1 MGKMPSTVGMRDDK
15 WTDSFTEEIKT
26 RLRQVAFGKQE
37 ELVGVI
43 VSDVSLTKNIDGKRI
58 TVKISREEEGD
69 SK

>member
-1 MGKMPSTVGMRDDK
+1 MPSTVGMRDDK